1 MDNRQPE
8 IIRPTAWSLLLL
20 LLAAMIPGAFA
31 IDLLGTAGDDLLEP
45 DRAFAINSVVVDK
58 DTVRVSWAIA
68 DGYYLYR
75 DRMKFSSATDGI
87 TLGTPDIPPGK
98 IKDDEFFGKIA
109 IFRNTVTAT
118 IPVTRSANAPD
129 SFELK
134 AVSQGCADIGVCY
147 PPHTQVAS
155 LTLPAMEPGG
165 MSTAQA
171 ATAPTTLQS
180 ISDRLGL
187 GGNDDEFLDPD
198 DAFKVEAEEVSPG
211 MIEVRWTIADDYYLY
226 RDKLKIALADN
237 PDVALGAITIPP
249 GKVKHDEFFGDVQ
262 VFYNSTTAQVPVQHL
277 TGKADEITLQVGHQ
291 GCAEAGICYPPAKKQ
306 LIVALSGESS
316 SGMPAT
322 AATSTPAVTASQQI
336 SEQDRIADSL
346 RSGNTWLTIAAFFVA
361 GLLLAFTPCV
371 FPMIPILSG
380 IIIGQGKSITTRKAL
395 GLSLVYV
402 LSMALTY
409 TVVGVLV
416 GLSGENIQ
424 AVFQNVWV
432 ISFFALVFVALSLSM
447 FGFYELQMP
456 NSIQSKLTEIS
467 NSQHSG
473 NLIGVAIMGFLS
485 ALIVGPCVTAPLIGA
500 LIYIADTGDAVL
512 GGMALFSLSMGMGA
526 PLLVIGASAGKLL
539 PRAGTW
545 MDTVKAVFGV
555 LLLGLA
561 IWLLERVAPASL
573 TMALWGALLVVSSIY
588 TGAIDRLP
596 DDASGWRK
604 LWKGFGL
611 LLLAWGLAIIIGL
624 AAGNRNVFQPLQGIG
639 SFGTAGGS
647 LQQSQKALAF
657 QQIKGIEGLNAAL
670 AAAKGKTVMLDFYA
684 DWCVSCKEMEHFTFS
699 NPEVQATLAD
709 TVLLQADVTAND
721 ELDKAL
727 YKHFGIF
734 GPPAIMFFDAEGK
747 ELRNYRVVGYVPADQ
762 FNAHVKRALNH

>member
-1 MDNRQPE
+1 
-8 IIRPTAWSLLLL
+8 
-20 LLAAMIPGAFA
+20 MIPGAFA

-58 DTVRVSWAIA
+58 DTVRVSWTIA

-98 IKDDEFFGKIA
+98 IVDDEFFGKIA
-109 IFRNTVTAT
+109 IFRNTVTTT

-198 DAFKVEAEEVSPG
+198 DAFKVEAKEVSPG
-211 MIEVRWTIADDYYLY
+211 MVEVRWTIADDYYLY
-226 RDKLKIALADN
+226 RDKLKITLADN
-237 PDVALGAITIPP
+237 PDVALGAISIPQ
-249 GKVKHDEFFGDVQ
+249 GKTKHDEFFGDVQ

-306 LIVALSGESS
+306 LTVALSGESS
-316 SGMPAT
+316 SGIPAT
-322 AATSTPAVTASQQI
+322 AAISTPAVTASQPI

-380 IIIGQGKSITTRKAL
+380 IIIGQGKDITTRKAL

-526 PLLVIGASAGKLL
+526 PLLLIGASAGKWL

-573 TMALWGALLVVSSIY
+573 TMALWGVLLVVSSIY

-639 SFGTAGGS
+639 SLGTAGDS
-647 LQQSQKALAF
+647 LQQSQKGLAF
-657 QQIKGIEGLNAAL
+657 QQIEGIEGLNAVL
-670 AAAKGKTVMLDFYA
+670 ATAKGKTVMLDFYA

-734 GPPAIMFFDAEGK
+734 GPPAIMLFDAEGK

-762 FNAHVKRALNH
+762 FNAHVKRALNP

>member
-198 DAFKVEAEEVSPG
+198 DAFKVEAKEVSPG

-237 PDVALGAITIPP
+237 PDVALGAITIPQ

-262 VFYNSTTAQVPVQHL
+262 VFYNSVTAQVPVQHL